1 MMKMKKMNFKVIL
14 GEGLRFGEETYH
26 PDCFNC
32 SQCQTPLNQV
42 TNCHHRHHDEHHNH
56 HDDHHNHHDHDHQGS
71 FHAIKGR
78 PVCGP
83 CNELQ
88 FQETC
93 AKCGD
98 TVSGDCDIGDGDVSL
113 ITIIDVM
120 LVANVREISKHHQY
134 S

>member
-42 TNCHHRHHDEHHNH
+42 TNDHHRHQDEHLNP
-56 HDDHHNHHDHDHQGS
+56 HDDHHNHHDHQGS

-93 AKCGD
+93 AKCGE
-98 TVSGDCDIGDGDVSL
+98 TVSGDVSL

-120 LVANVREISKHHQY
+120 LVANVGEISEHHQH

>member
-1 MMKMKKMNFKVIL
+1 MIL

-32 SQCQTPLNQV
+32 SQCETPLNQV
-42 TNCHHRHHDEHHNH
+42 TNHHYHHHCHHH
-56 HDDHHNHHDHDHQGS
+56 HDDDDDDNDDAAQGS

-78 PVCGP
+78 PVCGV

-98 TVSGDCDIGDGDVSL
+98 TVSGGGNVDNVDKV
-113 ITIIDVM
+113 IILLM
-120 LVANVREISKHHQY
+120 FGESTLT
-134 S
+134 

>member
-1 MMKMKKMNFKVIL
+1 MIL

-32 SQCQTPLNQV
+32 SQCETPLNQV
-42 TNCHHRHHDEHHNH
+42 TNHHHH
-56 HDDHHNHHDHDHQGS
+56 HDDDHDDDDDDDDAAQGS

-78 PVCGP
+78 PVCGV

-98 TVSGDCDIGDGDVSL
+98 TVSGGGNVDNVDK
-113 ITIIDVM
+113 VM
-120 LVANVREISKHHQY
+120 ILLMFGESTLT
-134 S
+134 

>member
-1 MMKMKKMNFKVIL
+1 MKMQKINFKVIL

-42 TNCHHRHHDEHHNH
+42 TNCHHSHHDEHHHH

-78 PVCGP
+78 PVCEP

-93 AKCGD
+93 AKCGE
-98 TVSGDCDIGDGDVSL
+98 TVSGDVSL

-120 LVANVREISKHHQY
+120 LVANVGEISEHHQH

>member
-1 MMKMKKMNFKVIL
+1 MIL

-26 PDCFNC
+26 HDCFNC
-32 SQCQTPLNQV
+32 SQCETPLNQV
-42 TNCHHRHHDEHHNH
+42 TNHHHHHRHYE
-56 HDDHHNHHDHDHQGS
+56 DDDDDADQGS

-78 PVCGP
+78 PVCGV

-98 TVSGDCDIGDGDVSL
+98 IVSGDCKETLTDDDFTGPDLRFKS
-113 ITIIDVM
+113 
-120 LVANVREISKHHQY
+120 S
-134 S
+134 SS

>member
-1 MMKMKKMNFKVIL
+1 MIL

-32 SQCQTPLNQV
+32 SQCETPLNQV
-42 TNCHHRHHDEHHNH
+42 TNHHHH
-56 HDDHHNHHDHDHQGS
+56 HDDDDDDDDDDDAAQGS

-78 PVCGP
+78 PVCGV

-98 TVSGDCDIGDGDVSL
+98 TVSGGGNV
-113 ITIIDVM
+113 TM
-120 LVANVREISKHHQY
+120 LTR
-134 S
+134 